1 MVVYASVLINVLR
14 IERLDILYAFTREIL
29 TTDMVRKEVSAKSVA
44 QKVVFD
50 KEVSECRIGIR
61 TVVSPLEFDLY
72 LKLLDDE
79 RLGAGESSAIA
90 IATVGNYFV
99 AMDDKRAIE
108 RTSHLSPSVTVV
120 TTKDIMIKA
129 IKKRILTVL
138 EADTIKKEWS
148 THHRFRLSFETFE
161 SLIR

>member
-1 MVVYASVLINVLR
+1 MVVYASVLINFLR

-61 TVVSPLEFDLY
+61 TLVSPLEFDIY

-99 AMDDKRAIE
+99 AMDD
-108 RTSHLSPSVTVV
+108 
-120 TTKDIMIKA
+120 
-129 IKKRILTVL
+129 
-138 EADTIKKEWS
+138 
-148 THHRFRLSFETFE
+148 
-161 SLIR
+161 